1 MKAFN
6 FDPWMAKATD
16 QAVAMVIT
24 LTEGDPVEIYSYAT
38 AVAWVVEQP
47 DMHAAAEKETWEEAS
62 RRIRKGGLSPAQ
74 EAAVGWFNSLSA
86 QEKEGIVATFA
97 EEVLA
102 MTDESNGVP
111 AMMSDLFTMVQ
122 KLGGVAMPEG
132 ARAAILGG
140 LHDQE
145 AAWSEWYTL
154 TLKRELT
161 GSLSHLLYTA
171 GCRKEVEHLVDGMRK
186 MDARVA
192 KQALYVRNCVVPSLG
207 DERPELLYDGVISV
221 SQSPAGNP
229 WWRIFHQETLFPLEV

>member
-1 MKAFN
+1 MKAFT

-16 QAVAMVIT
+16 QSLAMVIT
-24 LTEGDPVEIYSYAT
+24 LTEGEPVEIYSYAT
-38 AVAWVVEQP
+38 AVAWVVEQR
-47 DMHAAAEKETWEEAS
+47 DMHAETETETWEQVKKRLME
-62 RRIRKGGLSPAQ
+62 RKLSAAQ
-74 EAAVGWFNSLSA
+74 QAAVNWFNSLSD
-86 QEKEGIVATFA
+86 QEKAGILASFA

-102 MTDESNGVP
+102 MTDEFNGVP
-111 AMMSDLFTMVQ
+111 AMMSDLFAMVQ
-122 KLGGVAMPEG
+122 KLGGKNMPEG

-145 AAWSEWYTL
+145 TAWSEWYTL
-154 TLKRELT
+154 SLRRELT

-186 MDARVA
+186 MDERVA
-192 KQALYVRNCVVPSLG
+192 SHALYIRNCVVPSLG

-229 WWRIFHQETLFPLEV
+229 WWRIFHQETLFSLEV